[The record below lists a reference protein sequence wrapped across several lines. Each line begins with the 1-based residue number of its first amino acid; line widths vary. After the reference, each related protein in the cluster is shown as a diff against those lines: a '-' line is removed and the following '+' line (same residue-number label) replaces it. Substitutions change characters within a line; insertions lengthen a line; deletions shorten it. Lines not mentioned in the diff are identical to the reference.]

1 MGYKTCHNLNSS
13 LDSTVCAK
21 DCDRQKKGK
30 FFEECKVSISL
41 SFLFWF
47 WFSKEK
53 GGLWKCCIRRDAA
66 FCHECRWKNSNATI
80 LWTGHFLGSVAT
92 VHLSKDVKDVY
103 NSLKG
108 LISRFCC
115 TLVLCT
121 FPKMFK
127 WGNSGNTGTSE
138 FDDEVVHFQ
147 KHIFIGPES
156 DHWQCLSVTH
166 WLTHSLTNC
175 RLVNLIDVSLACEY
189 GNSKLVEVVDDEK
202 QFTL

>member
-1 MGYKTCHNLNSS
+1 MISHEVSWWDIFVIQSSLLCLWYLTKLVSILIESNNSNDTEQVRPMGYKTCHNLNSS

-80 LWTGHFLGSVAT
+80 LTWDQNMYQE
-92 VHLSKDVKDVY
+92 KK
-103 NSLKG
+103 N
-108 LISRFCC
+108 
-115 TLVLCT
+115 
-121 FPKMFK
+121 
-127 WGNSGNTGTSE
+127 
-138 FDDEVVHFQ
+138 
-147 KHIFIGPES
+147 
-156 DHWQCLSVTH
+156 
-166 WLTHSLTNC
+166 WLW
-175 RLVNLIDVSLACEY
+175 
-189 GNSKLVEVVDDEK
+189 
-202 QFTL
+202 

>member
-1 MGYKTCHNLNSS
+1 MGYKTCHHLNSS

-30 FFEECKVSISL
+30 FFAECKVSIYL

-92 VHLSKDVKDVY
+92 VHLPKDVKDVY

-127 WGNSGNTGTSE
+127 WGNSGNTGTSM
-138 FDDEVVHFQ
+138 FDDEVVRFQ

-156 DHWQCLSVTH
+156 DHWQCLS
-166 WLTHSLTNC
+166 LTHSLT
-175 RLVNLIDVSLACEY
+175 D
-189 GNSKLVEVVDDEK
+189 
-202 QFTL
+202 

>member
-127 WGNSGNTGTSE
+127 WGNSGNTGTSM
-138 FDDEVVHFQ
+138 FDDEVVRFQ
-147 KHIFIGPES
+147 KPHFYRTRVRSLAMLVS
-156 DHWQCLSVTH
+156 DS
-166 WLTHSLTNC
+166 LTH
-175 RLVNLIDVSLACEY
+175 
-189 GNSKLVEVVDDEK
+189 
-202 QFTL
+202 